1 MSASNSD
8 HHSNYQRQSS
18 SSSSSSS
25 SDSSDDNASERRSP
39 SRVAKSAASHSAPIV
54 PARPT
59 SKTAPHLLHDS
70 TDGEDSLNAANE
82 HIRRKKKRRKH
93 AQPATRS
100 DASEGGSDDED
111 LAHSSRHRRIDWS
124 HGVGRKA
131 RDYMQGRYD
140 EWANCLEHA
149 TRLGVLQEVQE
160 HVVKNFRF
168 PHHNSGDVRKC
179 VKTWFRNTLRRV
191 RTTAT
196 LPQPN
201 APAETVPGDVPVPLV
216 ADIAKEL
223 KKAIKGRARSGAALW
238 AQENASTVQ
247 AHKEGKGIGDWQ
259 RAVKR
264 AFKGLPEEE
273 QAEWRAR
280 AKIHGSQP
288 NANPNQCYDNQQLLP
303 QLLGR
308 VLNDFP
314 GHGAQ
319 NFGPVVIYVRVGMRN
334 REGVILR
341 EELTVGARED
351 LQCRSYASFE
361 GGAEVD
367 EHDRWERFLAMALP
381 PNPIRGDPR
390 LMITAEGRAL
400 LPQVDNGW
408 SRDDIVAVL
417 ESYFRLSWAHVRG
430 REDTLDWTTIITT
443 PTEYLN
449 APWDNRCTC
458 EPSKLNL
465 VQVIL
470 LYSQLLDAQEGGD
483 AFDFRG
489 PQVLAQVGPTTATH
503 GGSAASP
510 PTPVMHERRVTPYVH
525 STPHTPAVGTRFMKV
540 YPTPMRQSS
549 ASIRQPSGTP
559 NMQDRDAQDG
569 TAGPATRPTLEN
581 RERGSTWQVLFGDRA
596 GFANDAAGNMAGADA
611 DELPLLPL
619 SRTVTDSEIRGDGEG
634 DADASPAAQTPR
646 RRLAK
651 RAQDAAPEPGDGEGD
666 ADASPAAQA
675 PRRRLAKRAQDAA
688 PEPGDGEG
696 DADASPSAQAP
707 RRRLAKRAQDTAP
720 EPGDGEGDADASPS
734 AQAPRRRLAK
744 RAQAALVP
752 DDDDDDPPL
761 LSPSTR
767 PRLRATAEDN
777 VGSANN
783 AARLEDA
790 STLRT
795 RQHDKHAQEATRVPD
810 DGEGVDDAQPSA
822 QAPRRTRRRRAQQ
835 AVDVPDDGQ
844 DYPPIVSPSTRPRL
858 RATAEDDEGS
868 ADDAARSKDTS
879 RRTRWLD
886 KRPQQAARDPDD
898 DEEGPGLLSP
908 LTRHPQ
914 RATAEDKESSAD
926 EVPPSGS
933 ATHRTRKRNAPR
945 SHVGGPLEDN
955 SDHANVNPPS
965 SKRRRSGRGG
975 SNEEL

>member
-1 MSASNSD
+1 M
-8 HHSNYQRQSS
+8 
-18 SSSSSSS
+18 
-25 SDSSDDNASERRSP
+25 P
-39 SRVAKSAASHSAPIV
+39 
-54 PARPT
+54 
-59 SKTAPHLLHDS
+59 
-70 TDGEDSLNAANE
+70 
-82 HIRRKKKRRKH
+82 
-93 AQPATRS
+93 
-100 DASEGGSDDED
+100 
-111 LAHSSRHRRIDWS
+111 
-124 HGVGRKA
+124 
-131 RDYMQGRYD
+131 
-140 EWANCLEHA
+140 
-149 TRLGVLQEVQE
+149 
-160 HVVKNFRF
+160 
-168 PHHNSGDVRKC
+168 
-179 VKTWFRNTLRRV
+179 
-191 RTTAT
+191 
-196 LPQPN
+196 
-201 APAETVPGDVPVPLV
+201 
-216 ADIAKEL
+216 
-223 KKAIKGRARSGAALW
+223 
-238 AQENASTVQ
+238 
-247 AHKEGKGIGDWQ
+247 
-259 RAVKR
+259 
-264 AFKGLPEEE
+264 
-273 QAEWRAR
+273 
-280 AKIHGSQP
+280 
-288 NANPNQCYDNQQLLP
+288 
-303 QLLGR
+303 
-308 VLNDFP
+308 
-314 GHGAQ
+314 
-319 NFGPVVIYVRVGMRN
+319 
-334 REGVILR
+334 
-341 EELTVGARED
+341 
-351 LQCRSYASFE
+351 SYASLKVGRRSMNMI
-361 GGAEVD
+361 GG
-367 EHDRWERFLAMALP
+367 ERFLAMALP

-449 APWDNRCTC
+449 APWDNSFWTPKRVATRSTSVAPKCWRK
-458 EPSKLNL
+458 S
-465 VQVIL
+465 VQ
-470 LYSQLLDAQEGGD
+470 
-483 AFDFRG
+483 
-489 PQVLAQVGPTTATH
+489 PQPHMG
-503 GGSAASP
+503 AAP
-510 PTPVMHERRVTPYVH
+510 HPLRPPVMHERRVTPYVH

-569 TAGPATRPTLEN
+569 TAGPATRPTLETNDSQN

-975 SNEEL
+975 SNEELERRDLSGLKSNRSMALVDPGDDGLTGYYDLVRQPEAR